1 MKKSGDS
8 WMFKICY
15 AKGVVKDLKRI
26 SPDQLV
32 SIKEGIEDLETFPD
46 ISQIKRL
53 KNHPVAEYRLRIGN
67 YRVLFDVSWE
77 EQKIHVLK
85 IGHRRNI
92 Y

>member
-1 MKKSGDS
+1 
-8 WMFKICY
+8 MFRICY
-15 AKGVVKDLKRI
+15 AKGIVKDLKKI
-26 SPDQLV
+26 SLDQLA
-32 SIKEGIEDLETFPD
+32 SIKEGIEELETFPN

-53 KNHPVAEYRLRIGN
+53 KNHSVAEYRLRIGN

-77 EQKIHVLK
+77 RQEIHILK